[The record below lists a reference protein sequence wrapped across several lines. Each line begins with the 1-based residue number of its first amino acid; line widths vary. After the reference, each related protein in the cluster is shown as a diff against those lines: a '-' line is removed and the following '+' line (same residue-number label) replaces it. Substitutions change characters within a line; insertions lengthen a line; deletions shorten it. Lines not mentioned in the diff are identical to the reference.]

1 MADNAGKL
9 IISNTKR
16 QKCSKNIKTKT
27 YSSCCYW
34 FYLPSDAMSLLYMSR
49 EVIQPAD
56 NN

>member
-27 YSSCCYW
+27 YSS